1 MATKT
6 LEKHGAS
13 AGSRPKSARLGDL
26 DLTDES
32 NAFLTH
38 EIDQTDG
45 PETVRVRMT
54 VDLVG
59 PLAGKLEQTAKQLGK
74 SKTDVIRDGL
84 QYVFR
89 ALKAQHDG
97 FLVGAWKEDED
108 GRISRA
114 REFSIGS

>member
-1 MATKT
+1 MTSKT
-6 LEKHGAS
+6 S
-13 AGSRPKSARLGDL
+13 AAKRSFRTTSPSRLARSVDLPDDPRTFIADQAGD
-26 DLTDES
+26 
-32 NAFLTH
+32 A
-38 EIDQTDG
+38 DG

-59 PLAGKLEQTAKQLGK
+59 PLAGKLEETARQLGK

-97 FLVGAWKEDED
+97 FLVGAWKEDEE

-114 REFSIGS
+114 REFSIGGS